1 MYAEFNKY
9 DATTNVSGINTIEN
23 FSNYNNAINST
34 YSTQERTAFDH
45 FGINLE
51 TGQVSD
57 PQKFDAS
64 INSADFL
71 TNYNLIMQAEGSNS
85 NSEVVQRLQ
94 QLKQKRDQNKANA
107 IAVLE
112 AKYNNLTAALKQY
125 ENDEKQV
132 WLNLNTNKD
141 PNFMKKRASYLIQQ
155 KLQRLVNERNMIFN
169 DLTNEY
175 NNLTKYKSNLLKLQD
190 RNEYVKNFQDNM
202 NNQNKSKLVSI
213 DQDILTRRRQSQIDM
228 DQYYRQNNNIYYL
241 KVIFIFLLLATI
253 PIILAISGLGLNKST
268 GSIVAVVILIIGAL
282 MIIRRYVDNRNR
294 SKLLWQERNFPAN
307 FDVSNAENQES
318 SSCNNTGAVYTP
330 DDDSHNS
337 VSNTVNNIDNKAKN
351 FGSNIS
357 NDINKDGQN
366 FEKDIQAFWDK

>member
-9 DATTNVSGINTIEN
+9 NNVSGINRIEN
-23 FSNYNNAINST
+23 FSNYNSAINNS
-34 YSTQERTAFDH
+34 YSTQEQNAYTF
-45 FGINLE
+45 FGISLE
-51 TGQVSD
+51 SGKITD
-57 PQKFDAS
+57 PGKFDDS
-64 INSADFL
+64 INSSDFL
-71 TNYNLIMQAEGSNS
+71 TNYNLVMKAEGSNS
-85 NSEVVQRLQ
+85 NSEVVQRLE

-141 PNFMKKRASYLIQQ
+141 SNFMKKRASYLIQQ
-155 KLQRLVNERNMIFN
+155 KLDRLVNERNMVFN

-190 RNEYVKNFQDNM
+190 RDQYVKNFQNNM
-202 NNQNKSKLVSI
+202 NSKNRSKIVSI

-228 DQYYRQNNNIYYL
+228 DQYYRQNNTIYYL

-253 PIILAISGLGLNKST
+253 PVILAISGVGLNKST
-268 GSIVAVVILIIGAL
+268 GSIIASVILIIGAL
-282 MIIRRYVDNRNR
+282 IIIMRYVDNRNR

-307 FDVSNAENQES
+307 FDVSNAESQEN
-318 SSCNNTGAVYTP
+318 SSCSNDAVVDNP
-330 DDDSHNS
+330 DNDSS
-337 VSNTVNNIDNKAKN
+337 ISGSNTQNNSQSSENK
-351 FGSNIS
+351 S
-357 NDINKDGQN
+357 
-366 FEKDIQAFWDK
+366 IQAFWD

>member
-9 DATTNVSGINTIEN
+9 DATTNVSGINRIEN
-23 FSNYNNAINST
+23 FSNYNSAINNA
-34 YSTQERTAFDH
+34 YSQKEKDAFIF

-51 TGQVSD
+51 NGKITD
-57 PQKFDAS
+57 PGKFDDS
-64 INSADFL
+64 INSSDFL
-71 TNYNLIMQAEGSNS
+71 TNYNLVMKAEGSNS
-85 NSEVVQRLQ
+85 NSEVVQRLG

-141 PNFMKKRASYLIQQ
+141 SNFMKKRASYLIQQ
-155 KLQRLVNERNMIFN
+155 KLDKLTNERNMVFN

-175 NNLTKYKSNLLKLQD
+175 NNLTKYKSNLLKLKD
-190 RNEYVKNFQDNM
+190 RNDYVTNFQNNM
-202 NNQNKSKLVSI
+202 NDQNKSKIVSI

-228 DQYYRQNNNIYYL
+228 DQYYRQNNTIYYL
-241 KVIFIFLLLATI
+241 KVIFIFLLLAII

-268 GSIVAVVILIIGAL
+268 GSIVAAVILIIGAL
-282 MIIRRYVDNRNR
+282 IIIMRYVDNRNR

-307 FDVSNAENQES
+307 FDVSNSETKES
-318 SSCNNTGAVYTP
+318 SSASNGPSYCP
-330 DDDSHNS
+330 DDHSNS
-337 VSNTVNNIDNKAKN
+337 IMNNLGKKTENL
-351 FGSNIS
+351 GHSV
-357 NDINKDGQN
+357 
-366 FEKDIQAFWDK
+366 QAFWNK